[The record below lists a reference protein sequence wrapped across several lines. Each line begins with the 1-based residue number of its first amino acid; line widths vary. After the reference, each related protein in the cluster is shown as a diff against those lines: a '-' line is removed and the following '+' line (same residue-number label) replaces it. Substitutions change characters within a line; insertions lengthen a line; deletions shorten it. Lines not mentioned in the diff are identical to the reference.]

1 MTEKELKKLGRGD
14 LIEMLLMQKKENEQ
28 LQLEFEKVKEQL
40 VSRKLVLDN
49 AGSIAEASLQLTG
62 IFQAAQESCS
72 LYMEN
77 IEQLSI
83 RQEEICAKMQ
93 QDCEALCQQ
102 KERETTEKCEKLDRE
117 TTARC
122 EQLDWETKARCEK
135 LDRDTIARCE
145 QMENETTARCAKKEN
160 DTAARCM
167 QLEGETEVKC
177 NKMMAEAK
185 QKSQEY
191 WNQVSSRVKEFY
203 ESYTGLKEL
212 LDLPV
217 EKNPMQ
223 E

>member
-1 MTEKELKKLGRGD
+1 MTEKELKKLGRGE
-14 LIEMLLMQKKENEQ
+14 LIELLLVQKKENDQ
-28 LQLEFEKVKEQL
+28 LQLEFEKAKEQL
-40 VSRKLVLDN
+40 ANRKLVLDR
-49 AGSIAEASLQLTG
+49 AGSIAEASLQLTD

-93 QDCEALCQQ
+93 QDCEVLCQQ
-102 KERETTEKCEKLDRE
+102 KEKETAEKCERMDRETTARCEQLDRE

-122 EQLDWETKARCEK
+122 EQLDRET
-135 LDRDTIARCE
+135 TARCE
-145 QMENETTARCAKKEN
+145 QMENETISRCAKKEN

-167 QLEGETEVKC
+167 QMEGETEAKC
-177 NKMMAEAK
+177 TKMMAEAK

-191 WNQVSSRVKEFY
+191 WDEVSSRVKEFY
-203 ESYTGLKEL
+203 ESYTGLKQL

-217 EKNPMQ
+217 ET
-223 E
+223 EA